1 VLCLYPTQIIFGQLS
16 YVFASIENGD
26 AIGTNSSDLIS
37 HYSLFFVYIA
47 IGALIVWFVS
57 TAGFAYTGSK
67 ITRQIK
73 ARYMEAFLRQN
84 MAFFDDIGT
93 GQLLTQLG
101 ANLNIIQESLS
112 QKLSITSALSEP

>member
-1 VLCLYPTQIIFGQLS
+1 VLCLYPTQITFGQLS

-73 ARYMEAFLRQN
+73 ARYMEAILRQN

-101 ANLNIIQESLS
+101 ANLNII
-112 QKLSITSALSEP
+112 